1 MGSEEKCK
9 TKANKGNL
17 PGGPRGGGVG
27 GQNSWNDTLVVEKFQ
42 S

>member
-9 TKANKGNL
+9 TKANKGNV
-17 PGGPRGGGVG
+17 PGGPRGGGW